1 MEPVL
6 RPLHAAACCVT
17 VLLAAGCGGGEGAP
31 ADRGAVV
38 YATHCAS
45 CHGRD
50 GAGVGRNPALAGSVT
65 VSGDPKVL
73 VAWIVAGERPPTLPK
88 MKGLVVMPQY
98 RWLSDEDLAAVT
110 THIRTHF
117 GNASTPV
124 TPADI
129 AAVRA
134 SVARP

>member
-1 MEPVL
+1 MMLV
-6 RPLHAAACCVT
+6 
-17 VLLAAGCGGGEGAP
+17 AGCGGGSGGAP

-38 YATHCAS
+38 YATHCAT

-50 GAGVGRNPALAGSVT
+50 GTGVGRNPPIAGSVT
-65 VSGDPKVL
+65 VSGDPQVL
-73 VAWIVAGERPPTLPK
+73 AAWIIAGQRPPTLPK

-98 RWLSDEDLAAVT
+98 AWLSDEDLAAVI

-117 GNASTPV
+117 GHAATPV

-129 AAVRA
+129 ATLR
-134 SVARP
+134 SSLERP

>member
-1 MEPVL
+1 M
-6 RPLHAAACCVT
+6 
-17 VLLAAGCGGGEGAP
+17 LLAAGCGGGQGAP
-31 ADRGAVV
+31 ADPGAVV

-50 GAGVGRNPALAGSVT
+50 GSGVGRNPPLVGSVT
-65 VSGDPKVL
+65 VSGDAQVL
-73 VAWIVAGERPPTLPK
+73 AAWIIAGERPPTLPK

-117 GNASTPV
+117 GHAAPPV

-134 SVARP
+134 TVDRP